1 MLSRFLE
8 RMPMGAAGAA
18 AAVMAVAVVSWQTYK
33 DSRAKHA
40 MRKALE
46 AQQTAASRP
55 LDEAA
60 VRAMQHFLTPVEGLF
75 RTCRAFWQS
84 AETLL
89 SNDQISQV
97 KQWLATMGTPEAAL
111 ESMTWTLLH
120 DVRDGAVCHF
130 FFQVYLPTC

>member
-1 MLSRFLE
+1 MHKPIFPMLSRFLK
-8 RMPMGAAGAA
+8 RMPLAAAGAA
-18 AAVMAVAVVSWQTYK
+18 TVVSWQTYGDSCAK
-33 DSRAKHA
+33 DE

-55 LDEAA
+55 LDQAA
-60 VRAMQHFLTPVEGLF
+60 VITMEHFLRPVEGLL
-75 RTCRAFWQS
+75 RTGRAFWQS
-84 AETLL
+84 AETWL

-120 DVRDGAVCHF
+120 DVRDSDVWHF
-130 FFQVYLPTC
+130 FPGLFF